1 MHKEPFP
8 AGGFV
13 REAGLLLLRAAGF
26 LCVCDYYLQTQPFV
40 RRGAKRLIAIG
51 FPQAPASQGRR
62 GEDERL

>member
-26 LCVCDYYLQTQPFV
+26 CVGDYCYLQTQPFV

-62 GEDERL
+62 GEDEEL